1 MKEAPVIILIRN
13 KLGKVLE
20 EKLAIDERES
30 EICNALSI
38 GSAVEHMVLMAT
50 ANLKAPQL
58 AGRRRR
64 ALCRASLDMDIC
76 LMATALGAIG
86 YADES
91 PRMRPRKSYEK
102 AVTIR
107 K

>member
-38 GSAVEHMVLMAT
+38 GSAVEHMA
-50 ANLKAPQL
+50 
-58 AGRRRR
+58 
-64 ALCRASLDMDIC
+64 
-76 LMATALGAIG
+76 LMATALGLEAT
-86 YADES
+86 ES
-91 PRMRPRKSYEK
+91 ETFALP
-102 AVTIR
+102 
-107 K
+107 

>member
-20 EKLAIDERES
+20 EKLAIDEKES

-50 ANLKAPQL
+50 ALGL
-58 AGRRRR
+58 G
-64 ALCRASLDMDIC
+64 SL
-76 LMATALGAIG
+76 
-86 YADES
+86 
-91 PRMRPRKSYEK
+91 
-102 AVTIR
+102 
-107 K
+107 

>member
-38 GSAVEHMVLMAT
+38 GYALEHMVLMAT
-50 ANLKAPQL
+50 ALGL
-58 AGRRRR
+58 G
-64 ALCRASLDMDIC
+64 SL
-76 LMATALGAIG
+76 
-86 YADES
+86 
-91 PRMRPRKSYEK
+91 
-102 AVTIR
+102 
-107 K
+107 